1 MKQLTIFTPTFN
13 RAYTLPRLYRS
24 LLEQDTSLFVWM
36 IVDDGSTD
44 NTRGLIAKWKADD
57 RIDIRYFYQ
66 ENAGKMQAHNLG
78 ARECDTELFLCCDSD
93 DWMLPQSIRPML
105 DYWNANRR
113 EGLCGIIGPKYI
125 PRNKI
130 DSLETLPRK
139 KYNTM
144 AGLYRDGYFGETA
157 IAFLTDIIR
166 QYPFP
171 KIEGEKFITEDY
183 IYCQIDE
190 KYQILVYPEYCMGC
204 EYQDDGYTSR
214 YHEIKERNPK
224 GYALYYNEKAKHVI
238 NSETRMALIKEYVYY
253 ARRGKYPIIKIWKNA
268 SFPIQTLRIIISIYS
283 QGLLNRL
290 LHR

>member
-24 LLEQDTSLFVWM
+24 LLEQDTSQFVWM

-44 NTRGLIAKWKADD
+44 NTRELIAKWKADD

-105 DYWNANRR
+105 DYWNVNRR
-113 EGLCGIIGPKYI
+113 EGLCGIIGPRYI

-157 IAFLTDIIR
+157 IAFLTDVIR

-204 EYQDDGYTSR
+204 EYQEDGYTR
-214 YHEIKERNPK
+214 NYEDIKLHNPK
-224 GYALYYNEKAKHVI
+224 GYALYYNEKAKHVFTKSDRYGMMYSYI
-238 NSETRMALIKEYVYY
+238 ECCKMAHYS
-253 ARRGKYPIIKIWKNA
+253 RWKSIGEA
-268 SFPIQTLRIIISIYS
+268 SFKYITAKIIVASALDGLRHWP
-283 QGLLNRL
+283 QDR
-290 LHR
+290 